1 MKGVISPD
9 HISVSKYQLLF
20 LGMPPLT
27 ITEISG
33 IEQEL
38 QTTILPDQT
47 VASGGDTMPIEFSI
61 KIPLHE
67 TVQIAALYAWFS
79 LCKGDVDPNYK
90 LMGTLILQSGS
101 GNILRTF
108 ALVNAFPFKP
118 ALPDLAMENE
128 GELAVEEW
136 GFKADDIH
144 FVS

>member
-9 HISVSKYQLLF
+9 HIAVSEYQLIF
-20 LGMPPLT
+20 LGIPPLT

-38 QTTILPDQT
+38 KTTTLPDQT

-61 KIPLHE
+61 KIPLNE

-79 LCKGDVDPNYK
+79 LCKIGAPGYK
-90 LMGTLILQSGS
+90 KMGTLLLQSVSGS
-101 GNILRTF
+101 VLRVF
-108 ALVNAFPFKP
+108 SLENAFPFKP